1 MFVRRPNLVGYF
13 AGHTHRNR
21 VLHLPG
27 TGNRPFAELAS
38 VKEYPGAWAEYRV
51 FDGGILQVHRRIS
64 TPEAVQWSNT
74 TRSMYAGLFMAEAFG
89 LRVTDRCFMIDVPQ

>member
-1 MFVRRPNLVGYF
+1 MVFGHHPVWEHAHAPSGKDTQSYFCLSPESTEELRQVFVSRPNLVGYF

-64 TPEAVQWSNT
+64 TP
-74 TRSMYAGLFMAEAFG
+74 
-89 LRVTDRCFMIDVPQ
+89 